1 MLELSNVVASYGA
14 IKGLKGVSIHVNQGE
29 LVTLVGAN
37 GSGKST
43 LLKSIIGMVHIDSGT
58 ISYKGENI
66 TGKKTVD
73 IISRKI
79 AIVPEGRRIFPDLTV
94 RENLEVAAYAAKNQ
108 AEIPEL
114 MQTVFRR
121 FPRLEERT
129 KQYGGTLSG
138 GEQQMLAVGR
148 ALMAKPEIILMDEPS
163 MGLAPKI
170 VAEVFSIIHDIKEMG
185 ITILLV
191 EQNAKMALKIADRA
205 YMIRTGN
212 IVGEYDAAEV
222 LGSEELLN
230 AYLSAEE

>member
-1 MLELSNVVASYGA
+1 
-14 IKGLKGVSIHVNQGE
+14 
-29 LVTLVGAN
+29 
-37 GSGKST
+37 
-43 LLKSIIGMVHIDSGT
+43 
-58 ISYKGENI
+58 
-66 TGKKTVD
+66 
-73 IISRKI
+73 
-79 AIVPEGRRIFPDLTV
+79 
-94 RENLEVAAYAAKNQ
+94 
-108 AEIPEL
+108 
-114 MQTVFRR
+114 
-121 FPRLEERT
+121 
-129 KQYGGTLSG
+129 
-138 GEQQMLAVGR
+138 MLAVGR

-170 VAEVFSIIHDIKEMG
+170 VAEVFSIIHNIKEMG